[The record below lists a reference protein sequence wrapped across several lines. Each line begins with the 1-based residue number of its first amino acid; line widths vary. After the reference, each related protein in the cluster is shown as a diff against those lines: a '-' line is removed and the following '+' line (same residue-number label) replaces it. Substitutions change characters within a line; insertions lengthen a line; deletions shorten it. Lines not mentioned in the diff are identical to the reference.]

1 MESISGGGTQ
11 PRVVEAGRGLGWWTD
26 AWTLFMRNP
35 GMWVVFGLIVLV
47 IMFVLGVVP
56 ILGGLA
62 ASLLMPVFFGSWMQA
77 ARKLQSGGA
86 LEVGDLFSA
95 FKTHLNP
102 LLVLGALLLAAMV
115 VMMVFAG
122 VMGMGAALGVG
133 LGSARGSA
141 GGLMAGFGLGMVAML
156 LMVVVSFLVGMAM
169 WFAPALVVFDNL
181 APVEAAKASFAASL
195 KNLVPFLLFGVLYIV
210 AAVVA
215 SIPFGLGWVVL
226 VPLVG
231 LCAYVSYQDVFA

>member
-1 MESISGGGTQ
+1 
-11 PRVVEAGRGLGWWTD
+11 
-26 AWTLFMRNP
+26 
-35 GMWVVFGLIVLV
+35 
-47 IMFVLGVVP
+47 
-56 ILGGLA
+56 
-62 ASLLMPVFFGSWMQA
+62 
-77 ARKLQSGGA
+77 
-86 LEVGDLFSA
+86 
-95 FKTHLNP
+95 
-102 LLVLGALLLAAMV
+102 
-115 VMMVFAG
+115 
-122 VMGMGAALGVG
+122 
-133 LGSARGSA
+133 
-141 GGLMAGFGLGMVAML
+141 
-156 LMVVVSFLVGMAM
+156 MAM